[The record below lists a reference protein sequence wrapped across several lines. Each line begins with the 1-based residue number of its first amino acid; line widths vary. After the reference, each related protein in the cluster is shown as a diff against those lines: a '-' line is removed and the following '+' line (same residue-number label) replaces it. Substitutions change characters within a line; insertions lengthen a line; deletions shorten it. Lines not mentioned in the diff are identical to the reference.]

1 VVAVIADAIEK
12 PYLAGRLRSGDAV
25 QHGKQR
31 GDADTPRINT
41 TGRFCCLKSIVN
53 APAGAFAS
61 IVSPTASP
69 SWK

>member
-1 VVAVIADAIEK
+1 VMPI
-12 PYLAGRLRSGDAV
+12 P
-25 QHGKQR
+25 
-31 GDADTPRINT
+31 PRINT